1 MSTAAA
7 ISTNWQPG
15 FKVMSDIAEGVTR
28 TDICTLTA
36 ARRVAVML
44 GQEPDA
50 IVEGMPLPPSWHFFL
65 LGAETRRSELRSDG
79 FPGLGVPMPDLG
91 LPRLLIVGRT
101 VAYLG
106 DIPVG
111 ATVTRTSAVNKL
123 TEKTNDAGPMAIV
136 TLGHELQ
143 VVGAP
148 GPAIVETQ
156 TYFLLPASRWQGV
169 SRETQTVTAAHT
181 KIVTPDDTLLFQ
193 YSALGFNSHK
203 IHIDKVHAREVEG
216 FPDLVVNGGL
226 TGLLL
231 TEFARNDLGLH
242 IRSMK
247 MKNVA
252 PLFSGREMTLAAD
265 HEGDRWRLRA
275 HDDMG
280 HLAAEMEVETR

>member
-1 MSTAAA
+1 
-7 ISTNWQPG
+7 
-15 FKVMSDIAEGVTR
+15 MSDITQGVTR

-36 ARRVAVML
+36 ARRVAAML

-50 IVEGMPLPPSWHFFL
+50 IVEGMPLPLSWHFFL
-65 LGAETRRSELRSDG
+65 LGAETRRNELRSDG

-156 TYFLLPASRWQGV
+156 TYFLLPASRWQGA

-226 TGLLL
+226 IGLLL
-231 TEFARNDLGLH
+231 TEFARYDLGLR